1 MDIEHSFDEGKK
13 RVLMRIGE
21 AASGAAVSRYIAGLA
36 TERPELADWDWVQDI
51 RESRGNVD
59 NADIA
64 AVAEALATA
73 SPGPCWTIY
82 VTHDHNL
89 ALWCKV
95 MDAMFRGR
103 LHRVVATPQAAASL
117 LDALRAASPAP
128 SSS

>member
-1 MDIEHSFDEGKK
+1 MDIEHRFDDGRKC
-13 RVLMRIGE
+13 VLMTIGE

-36 TERPELADWDWVQDI
+36 AERPELADWDWIQDI
-51 RESRGNVD
+51 RDSRGKVD

-64 AVAEALATA
+64 VVAEALATA

-95 MDAMFRGR
+95 MDAMFSGR
-103 LHRVVATPQAAASL
+103 LHRVVATPQAAATL
-117 LDALRAASPAP
+117 LDTLRGAGSRTDK
-128 SSS
+128 